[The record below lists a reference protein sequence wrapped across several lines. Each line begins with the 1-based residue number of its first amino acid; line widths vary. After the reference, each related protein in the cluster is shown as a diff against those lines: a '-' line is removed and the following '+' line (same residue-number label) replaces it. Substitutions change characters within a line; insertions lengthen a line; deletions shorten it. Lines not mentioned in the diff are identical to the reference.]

1 MANTAAVYARIEP
14 GLKDEVE
21 GILSQLGVT
30 PSAVVQMLYSQIKLT
45 KSIPFEIKLPARI
58 PISVDEL
65 TMEQLNSELQKGY
78 DSVRAGRVCSADE
91 VDSVLNSEFGI

>member
-14 GLKDEVE
+14 DLKNEVE

-45 KSIPFEIKLPARI
+45 KSIPFEIKLPART
-58 PISVDEL
+58 PLSVNEL
-65 TMEQLNSELQKGY
+65 TMEQLNAELQKGY
-78 DSVRAGRVCSADE
+78 DSIQYGRLYSADE
-91 VDSVLNSEFGI
+91 VDYVLHKEFGI

>member
-14 GLKDEVE
+14 ELKNEVE

-45 KSIPFEIKLPARI
+45 RSIPFEIKLPTRK
-58 PISVDEL
+58 PLCVEEL
-65 TMEQLNSELQKGY
+65 TTEQLNAELQKGY
-78 DSVRAGRVCSADE
+78 DDIQVGRLHSVDE
-91 VDSVLNSEFGI
+91 VDNEITQLK